1 MTYPQYVCN
10 KFIISTPTAANVY
23 YVRVKHL
30 VPRKNWINIIEE
42 NMQQAAD
49 LLNSMTS
56 LQKSPS
62 WLNADIKTNQD

>member
-1 MTYPQYVCN
+1 
-10 KFIISTPTAANVY
+10 
-23 YVRVKHL
+23 
-30 VPRKNWINIIEE
+30 
-42 NMQQAAD
+42 MQQAAD